1 MPAHLKSIN
10 AMYMLLS
17 IKMEG
22 MKFLVKANTKKA
34 WLNSQNIHSVAIDL
48 RFKISKSVRMGFP
61 HLAPLHEF

>member
-1 MPAHLKSIN
+1 
-10 AMYMLLS
+10 
-17 IKMEG
+17 MEG

>member
-1 MPAHLKSIN
+1 
-10 AMYMLLS
+10 MYMLLS

-22 MKFLVKANTKKA
+22 MKVLVKANTKKA